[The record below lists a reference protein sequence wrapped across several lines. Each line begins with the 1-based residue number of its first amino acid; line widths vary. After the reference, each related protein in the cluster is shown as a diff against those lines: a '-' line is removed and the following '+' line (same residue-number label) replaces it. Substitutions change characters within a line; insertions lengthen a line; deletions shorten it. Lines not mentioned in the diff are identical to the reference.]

1 MVTYNVG
8 FEINK
13 RDCCIV
19 FTFNL
24 NLSCSAVEK
33 VSYCCGFKVLIW
45 FWSPLSLLQRLGVC
59 FDHCH
64 VRLSPLVAA
73 LHFVC
78 CGFAFVDCNSSAS
91 CLIRANVLSIVVFIV
106 AFEGWVEVPL
116 GDLLSSS
123 STKSFVASNPRP
135 TFNRT
140 GLASLASS
148 IDRNQPTNLCEFP
161 PQIPKDRPATH
172 IHKQLVPTMQ
182 ISLEITYIFQMNRLP
197 LCLVEC
203 RSLATIRWIRRK
215 YRLGAILAA
224 SAYCCLL
231 CVSRELSSL
240 PSKQRESL
248 LMLAISKN

>member
-1 MVTYNVG
+1 M
-8 FEINK
+8 
-13 RDCCIV
+13 
-19 FTFNL
+19 
-24 NLSCSAVEK
+24 
-33 VSYCCGFKVLIW
+33 
-45 FWSPLSLLQRLGVC
+45 
-59 FDHCH
+59 
-64 VRLSPLVAA
+64 
-73 LHFVC
+73 
-78 CGFAFVDCNSSAS
+78 
-91 CLIRANVLSIVVFIV
+91 
-106 AFEGWVEVPL
+106 PL

-203 RSLATIRWIRRK
+203 RSLATIRRIRRK
-215 YRLGAILAA
+215 SRLGAILTTAA
-224 SAYCCLL
+224 SAYEYCCLL
-231 CVSRELSSL
+231 LIVVLVVDCCVGRSSL
-240 PSKQRESL
+240 PLHKPPTCRAMQQ
-248 LMLAISKN
+248 